1 LICDQPH
8 GAEPGGGGDG
18 AGLGAEDG
26 EFGKIED
33 FEIDEG

>member
-1 LICDQPH
+1 MALSR
-8 GAEPGGGGDG
+8 GGGGDG